1 MSTDLGF
8 DYANGVL
15 SKEYTTELERLR
27 SLERACDPVTLD
39 IVGGLGVQSHWDCLE
54 MGAGAGSVAYHL
66 ADLCPDGRV
75 VAADIDPRFLDP
87 RRASNL
93 DIVNVDIT
101 QGGFPEGSFDLIH
114 TRLLLTHL
122 PQRDEIL
129 RAAASW
135 LKPGGYLLVEDL
147 YVLPMDEAH
156 PALRDVIKLL
166 FDVILVHGADLGWG
180 RRLPARL
187 AEAGLAELGL
197 RTSPLALGLR
207 DPAEE
212 MWRNSWQ
219 QVLPFGVGT
228 GLVDADQADALT
240 AAIDGPGVDP
250 TALIFSAWG
259 RRPVV

>member
-1 MSTDLGF
+1 MSADLGF
-8 DYANGVL
+8 DYASGVL
-15 SKEYTTELERLR
+15 SKEHTTELERLR
-27 SLERACDPVTLD
+27 SLERACDPVTVD
-39 IVGGLGVQSHWDCLE
+39 IIDGIGVAPGWECLE
-54 MGAGAGSVAYHL
+54 MGAGAGSVAYWL
-66 ADLCPDGRV
+66 AERCPDGRV

-87 RRASNL
+87 RRASNV
-93 DIVNVDIT
+93 DVARMDIT
-101 QGGFPEGSFDLIH
+101 KDGFPERSFDFIH

-135 LKPGGYLLVEDL
+135 LKPGGHLLVEDL
-147 YVLPMDEAH
+147 YVLPMDEAD

-166 FDVILVHGADLGWG
+166 FDVILVHGADLRWG
-180 RRLPARL
+180 RKLPAL
-187 AEAGLAELGL
+187 LSGLGLTEVGL

-207 DPAEE
+207 DAAED

-228 GLVDADQADALT
+228 GLVDADRADALT
-240 AAIDGPGVDP
+240 AAMDGPAVDP

-259 RRPVV
+259 RKPLD

>member
-1 MSTDLGF
+1 MSADLGF

-15 SKEYTTELERLR
+15 SKEHTTELERLR
-27 SLERACDPVTLD
+27 SLERACDPVTTD
-39 IVGGLGVQSHWDCLE
+39 IIGGLGVRSGWDCLE
-54 MGAGAGSVAYHL
+54 MGAGAGSVAYWL
-66 ADLCPDGRV
+66 ADRCPDGRV

-87 RRASNL
+87 RRASNVEVVRM
-93 DIVNVDIT
+93 DVTED
-101 QGGFPEGSFDLIH
+101 GFPEASFDFIH

-122 PQRDEIL
+122 PRREEVL

-147 YVLPMDEAH
+147 YVLPMDEAD

-180 RRLPARL
+180 RRLPASL
-187 AEAGLAELGL
+187 SAAGLGELGL

-212 MWRNSWQ
+212 MWRSSWQ
-219 QVLPFGVGT
+219 QVLPFGLGT
-228 GLVDADQADALT
+228 GLVDDAQAAALT
-240 AAIDGPGVDP
+240 AALDSPAVDP

-259 RRPVV
+259 RRPLA

>member
-8 DYANGVL
+8 EYVSGVL
-15 SKEYTTELERLR
+15 SKEHTTELERLR
-27 SLERACDPVTLD
+27 SLERACDPVTVD
-39 IVGGLGVQSHWDCLE
+39 IIDGIGVESGWDCLE
-54 MGAGAGSVAYHL
+54 MGAGAGSVAYWL
-66 ADLCPDGRV
+66 AERCPDGKV

-87 RRASNL
+87 RRAG
-93 DIVNVDIT
+93 NVEIARMDIT
-101 QGGFPEGSFDLIH
+101 REGFPEASFDFIH

-147 YVLPMDEAH
+147 YVLPMDEAD
-156 PALRDVIKLL
+156 PALREVIKLL
-166 FDVILVHGADLGWG
+166 FDVILVHGADLRWG
-180 RRLPARL
+180 RKLPALLSRL
-187 AEAGLAELGL
+187 GLAELGL

-207 DPAEE
+207 DAAEL
-212 MWRNSWQ
+212 MWRKSWQ

-228 GLVDADQADALT
+228 GLVDSAQADALT
-240 AAIDGPGVDP
+240 AAMDGPAIDP

-259 RRPVV
+259 RKPLA